1 MKLQL
6 SSFLHL
12 PRRWR
17 SARQSDALFSQEIS
31 PPLIMRFLFNLFS
44 LKRPAYEEHVHAAI
58 SQGRVLNTSPCSL
71 DFKTTRRGSANVL
84 YIKMKDAKDT
94 ETWLQVAKCFHI
106 WDLDARGYHR
116 GMWRMIYKG
125 NPLFIVGVPYS
136 DYA

>member
-1 MKLQL
+1 
-6 SSFLHL
+6 
-12 PRRWR
+12 
-17 SARQSDALFSQEIS
+17 
-31 PPLIMRFLFNLFS
+31 MRFLFNLFS